1 MDCYFHSNVPSVT
14 KCVDCDKSI
23 CATCRASDGTC
34 PSCRLAA
41 RMDVTAGKQLSGQ
54 VGYADSTRQ
63 RSYASANAG
72 VGVRPEAAVAAP
84 LPVSKE
90 TLGLLALGYPIW
102 PLSLLA
108 LLDPKKSPFVRRHA
122 LQSLA
127 LNFGVLAMWI
137 FLSAVSAVPWLGITA
152 LPLYALLFPLALV
165 ADVVYGFMLWNGTD
179 VRVPIIAD
187 WLDERD
193 SKLAA

>member
-1 MDCYFHSNVPSVT
+1 MD
-14 KCVDCDKSI
+14 
-23 CATCRASDGTC
+23 
-34 PSCRLAA
+34 AA
-41 RMDVTAGKQLSGQ
+41 GGKQIPGS
-54 VGYADSTRQ
+54 VGYAESARQ
-63 RSYASANAG
+63 RTYASANAG
-72 VGVRPEAAVAAP
+72 VGSVPQRRSPT

-90 TLGLLALGYPIW
+90 TLGLLSLGYPLW
-102 PLSLLA
+102 PLSVLA

-137 FLSAVSAVPWLGITA
+137 FLTAVSFVPWLGITA
-152 LPLYALLFPLALV
+152 WPLHLLLFPLALV

-179 VRVPIIAD
+179 VRVPMIAD

-193 SKLAA
+193 AKVAANPYPRRP